1 LDPIIETSRLVK
13 HFYLGGLFGRRQK
26 VVHAVDDVDLC
37 IPTGKIFALVGESGC
52 GKTTF
57 GRMLVGLTSATSGN
71 VFFQGNELRY
81 CLNQKSIRRQL
92 QFVFQD
98 TFASLNP
105 RKSVREALEQPFAVH
120 ATLTRKELGTEVVNL
135 LDMVGLTPPQIYEKR
150 YPHELSGGQRQRV
163 AIARA
168 IAVHP
173 RFIVADEPV
182 SQLDVSVRAQ
192 ILLLLTRLQEELK
205 LTYLLISHDLA
216 LVRTVANHVAIM
228 YLGKILE
235 EAAVEEVFE
244 YPLHPYTQILLDSTP
259 IPDPRLAKRKQR
271 TILRGDPAS
280 PIDPPSGC
288 RFRTRCPHVSDRCT
302 SDEPVLV
309 EIGPNHKVACHSCS
323 K

>member
-1 LDPIIETSRLVK
+1 MAPIVETSKLVR
-13 HFYLGGLFGRRQK
+13 HYDLGGLFGHHQK
-26 VVHAVDDVDLC
+26 VVHAVDGVDLQ
-37 IPTGKIFALVGESGC
+37 IPEGEIFALVGESGC

-57 GRMLVGLTSATSGN
+57 GRMLVGLTSVTSGN
-71 VFFQGNELRY
+71 VFFEGKELRR
-81 CLNQKSIRRQL
+81 CLSQKSVRRQL

-98 TFASLNP
+98 PFASLNP
-105 RKSVREALEQPFAVH
+105 RKSVGETLEQPFDVH
-120 ATLTRKELGTEVVNL
+120 TTLKGKEVRVEVLNL
-135 LDMVGLTPPQIYEKR
+135 LQMVGLTPPSIYERR

-168 IAVHP
+168 IALHP

-192 ILLLLTRLQEELK
+192 ILLLLTRLQEELR

-235 EAAVEEVFE
+235 EGRVDEVFE
-244 YPLHPYTQILLDSTP
+244 RPTHPYTKVLLDSTP
-259 IPDPRLAKRKQR
+259 IPDPRVAKQKQR
-271 TILRGDPAS
+271 TILHGDPPS
-280 PIDPPSGC
+280 PVDPPSGC
-288 RFRTRCPHVSDRCT
+288 RFRTRCPRLSDRCS

-309 EIGPNHKVACHSCS
+309 EIGPNHKVACHSGAD
-323 K
+323 

>member
-1 LDPIIETSRLVK
+1 L
-13 HFYLGGLFGRRQK
+13 GRRQK
-26 VVHAVDDVDLC
+26 VVHAVDGVDLR

-57 GRMLVGLTSATSGN
+57 GRILVGLTSATSGN
-71 VFFQGNELRY
+71 VFFQGNELRH

-98 TFASLNP
+98 PFASLNP
-105 RKSVREALEQPFAVH
+105 RKSVRETLEQPFAVH
-120 ATLTRKELGTEVVNL
+120 TTLTGKELGTEVMNL
-135 LDMVGLTPPQIYEKR
+135 LEMVGLTPPEIYEKR

-173 RFIVADEPV
+173 LFIVADEPV

-192 ILLLLTRLQEELK
+192 ILLLLTRFQEELK

-235 EAAVEEVFE
+235 EAGVEEIFDRPV
-244 YPLHPYTQILLDSTP
+244 HPYTQILLDSTP
-259 IPDPRLAKRKQR
+259 IPDPRLAKQKQR
-271 TILRGDPAS
+271 VLLHGDPAS
-280 PIDPPSGC
+280 PINPPSGC

-302 SDEPVLV
+302 HDEPVLV